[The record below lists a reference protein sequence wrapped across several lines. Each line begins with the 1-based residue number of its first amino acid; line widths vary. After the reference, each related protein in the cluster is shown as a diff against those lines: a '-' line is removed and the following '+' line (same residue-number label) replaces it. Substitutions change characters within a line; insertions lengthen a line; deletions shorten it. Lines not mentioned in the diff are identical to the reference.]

1 MMKKKFFAVALATT
15 MTVSTVMTA
24 SAETISGAWWTS
36 WSQGYEV
43 ADGETVEFD
52 MELKGGDAVWNN
64 VAAVFAARGKG
75 DRPIRRNRRGKAP
88 EPDKYFV

>member
-43 ADGETVEFD
+43 AD
-52 MELKGGDAVWNN
+52 
-64 VAAVFAARGKG
+64 
-75 DRPIRRNRRGKAP
+75 
-88 EPDKYFV
+88 